1 MNNIKEKVMENKIL
15 QSLLN
20 SLTGKEKEST
30 LIVINGL
37 LDEMQGKANGLAK
50 AMEEVS
56 KKEASK

>member
-1 MNNIKEKVMENKIL
+1 MENKLL

>member
-20 SLTGKEKEST
+20 SLNDKEKEST

-37 LDEMQGKANGLAK
+37 LDEMQGKADGLAK
-50 AMEEVS
+50 AMQ
-56 KKEASK
+56 EASKK